1 MAFKIAKCPACGADL
16 NIETDKDYL
25 FCQFCGAKLI
35 KDDQKITIEHIE
47 RKIDEAEIERTKLE
61 REEAAHERASTTRT
75 KKICGILC
83 IIAAVCMFIGF
94 SNSSNIQFMLIGEV
108 VFMIAI
114 FAFLTIPNKNGQ
126 KRK

>member
-61 REEAAHERASTTRT
+61 REKSAYDRVSSA
-75 KKICGILC
+75 KMGKICGILT
-83 IIAAVCMFIGF
+83 IVGLVFSFIGYSGSGDSAF
-94 SNSSNIQFMLIGEV
+94 GIVGIFMLAIA
-108 VFMIAI
+108 FML
-114 FAFLTIPNKNGQ
+114 FGVLNSKNN
-126 KRK
+126 